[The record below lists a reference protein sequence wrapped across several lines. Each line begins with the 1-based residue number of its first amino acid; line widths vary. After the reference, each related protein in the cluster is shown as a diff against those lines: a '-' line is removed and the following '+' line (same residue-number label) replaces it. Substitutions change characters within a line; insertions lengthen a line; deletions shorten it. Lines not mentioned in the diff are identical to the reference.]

1 MDKLDVDNVEVK
13 VDEIVKKIETG
24 SDNLSDNKVNTT
36 IDPDTYGN
44 YVYISICSCSL
55 HCCVS

>member
-1 MDKLDVDNVEVK
+1 MEKVNVDNVEANAK
-13 VDEIVKKIETG
+13 ELIKQIETG

-44 YVYISICSCSL
+44 NVYISICSCSFN
-55 HCCVS
+55 CCVS

>member
-1 MDKLDVDNVEVK
+1 MEKVNVDNVEVNAK
-13 VDEIVKKIETG
+13 ELIKQIETG

-44 YVYISICSCSL
+44 NVYISICSCSL